1 MDKKRHHSSS
11 RLAGVH
17 PAIDISTEFILRDA
31 GLNVTA
37 AGLSVTAIGAK
48 TAETKKKPRLSEELF
63 ASSNEVV
70 LFYFTV

>member
-1 MDKKRHHSSS
+1 VDKKRHHSSS

-17 PAIDISTEFILRDA
+17 PAIDISTP
-31 GLNVTA
+31 LNVTA
-37 AGLSVTAIGAK
+37 AGLSVTTIGAK
-48 TAETKKKPRLSEELF
+48 MAGAKKKLRLSEELS